1 MGNFSYER
9 GNYHDLWMSLWL
21 VEAKMGQKGDCP
33 WWHSPSFCKQACCHW
48 LLSPLGLSSR
58 HHSEFKIDWQPFF
71 FVFSKHYFPSR
82 LWTPQGQR
90 VNLFCALSHPTVH
103 CLIPGRDVLEV
114 MVTVITEVM
123 TVFHIQISVTI
134 SGFFF
139 LLLLLFL
146 VLFHSTVSAPKLAF
160 VWIL

>member
-21 VEAKMGQKGDCP
+21 VEAKMGQKGIAPGDTHQVFASRLVATGSC
-33 WWHSPSFCKQACCHW
+33 
-48 LLSPLGLSSR
+48 LLWGCLQGTIQSLKLTDS
-58 HHSEFKIDWQPFF
+58 HFF
-71 FVFSKHYFPSR
+71 FFSKHYFPSR

-90 VNLFCALSHPTVH
+90 VNLFCSLSHPTVH

-134 SGFFF
+134 SGFFL